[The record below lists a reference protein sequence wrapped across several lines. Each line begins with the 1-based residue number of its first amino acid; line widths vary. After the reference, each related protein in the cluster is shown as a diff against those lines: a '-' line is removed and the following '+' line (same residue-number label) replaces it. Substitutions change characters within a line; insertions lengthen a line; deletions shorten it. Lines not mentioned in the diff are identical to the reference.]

1 MMTNEKI
8 NIAMFEKGRAD
19 ALNLQDRAEV
29 LTADELYS
37 ENMIIPEFEKSCEIM
52 NMLERPIG
60 FVCKSPAGRIV
71 KLLQNYD
78 SSIYVDDPED
88 LPAQWGFEWS
98 SNPEYALPFISI
110 STSPYMKGNCCIEN
124 GKIYR
129 SLIDTNIW
137 APSNYPGG
145 WKVIE

>member
-60 FVCKSPAGRIV
+60 FVCKSPSGRIV

-88 LPAQWGFEWS
+88 LPAQWGFKWS

-124 GKIYR
+124 GKVYR

-137 APSNYPGG
+137 APSSYPGG
-145 WKVIE
+145 WEIVE

>member
-60 FVCKSPAGRIV
+60 FVCKSPSGRIV

-88 LPAQWGFEWS
+88 LPAQWGFKWS

-124 GKIYR
+124 GKVYR

-137 APSNYPGG
+137 APSSYPGG
-145 WKVIE
+145 WEVIE